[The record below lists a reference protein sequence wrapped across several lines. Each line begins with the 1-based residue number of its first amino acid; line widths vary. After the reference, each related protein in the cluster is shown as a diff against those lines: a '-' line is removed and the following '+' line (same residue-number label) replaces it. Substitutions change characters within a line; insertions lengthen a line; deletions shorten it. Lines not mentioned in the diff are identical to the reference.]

1 MKFRKADLSRA
12 KIAPRG
18 LLRRSAP
25 RNDILQPVSANDI
38 DSPLVY
44 VVIVNW
50 NRADDTIECLQALE
64 GSDYSDYRPLVVDN
78 GSTDGSPDAIRAA
91 FPAVEM
97 IANKDNLGFARA
109 NNIGIEHALRQGAD
123 YVFLLNNDTL
133 VDGRL
138 LTELVA
144 VGESDPQIGMLA
156 PKIYYHDGGSRLW
169 SAGARWRRFPPRV
182 TIIGYGRED
191 RPAYSVQREAD
202 YATGCAMLVKRG
214 VFERVGMFDPAFFM
228 YHEDYDFSARVRRG
242 GYRIVYVPQAVMWH
256 KVSASTGEESP
267 LKWYYLGKYIV
278 PLYLK
283 HFRPPRL
290 SLALFVLWVLARET
304 TKGNARYL
312 GSYLRGLRDGW
323 REFAATNLSPRA
335 CPERGRRV
343 GGD

>member
-1 MKFRKADLSRA
+1 MEVRKADS
-12 KIAPRG
+12 IA
-18 LLRRSAP
+18 
-25 RNDILQPVSANDI
+25 
-38 DSPLVY
+38 DSPLIY

-50 NRADDTIECLQALE
+50 NRANDTLECLRALE
-64 GSDYSDYRPLVVDN
+64 SSDYSNYRPLVVDN
-78 GSTDGSPDAIRAA
+78 GSTDGSLDVIEAA
-91 FPAVEM
+91 FPAVEVL
-97 IANKDNLGFARA
+97 ANQDNLGFARA
-109 NNIGIEHALRQGAD
+109 SNIGIEYASQQGAD
-123 YVFLLNNDTL
+123 YVLLLNNDTL
-133 VDGRL
+133 VDKRF

-144 VGESDPQIGMLA
+144 VGESDHQIGMLV
-156 PKIYYHDGGSRLW
+156 PKIYYHGGEDRLW
-169 SAGARWRRFPPRV
+169 SAGAQWRRFPPRV
-182 TIIGYGRED
+182 TIIGYGQED
-191 RPAYSVQREAD
+191 GSAYGFQREVD
-202 YATGCAMLVKRG
+202 YATGCAMLVKRE
-214 VFERVGMFDPAFFM
+214 VFEQVGMFDPAFFM

-304 TKGNARYL
+304 AKGNARYL